1 MDSGSAIRDPRWRRP
16 TDLARL
22 RHGRRFPMSVLG
34 GSPISLRFVDFQ
46 VDQSD
51 SVRPKGFHGKTV
63 PKTATF
69 SAHSGQLLVR
79 FKSDALRNE
88 RGRRAV
94 SLRPGLEHL
103 IQRGGLLPVRMQI
116 RIRTQSGLLVR
127 RRPRTGQRRRPL
139 SVHQRFIRREGIFI
153 RPKENVRLSNKGGWC
168 GAESGS
174 ANNWLG

>member
-1 MDSGSAIRDPRWRRP
+1 MPRAGRLFHSDSSTSRWTNP
-16 TDLARL
+16 TASSSTT
-22 RHGRRFPMSVLG
+22 GTTATAS
-34 GSPISLRFVDFQ
+34 S
-46 VDQSD
+46 

-94 SLRPGLEHL
+94 SLRPGLDHL